1 MNTPLHRR
9 QFLRATSCWL
19 AALHAPL
26 LHASVLTNDT
36 TSEPRLLHLTL
47 QSHRLEELQQFY
59 QKKLGLPINTTGTD
73 GFSFRTGPS
82 TIQWK
87 PADASTMPFY
97 HFAWN
102 IPENQFAEAKTWL
115 SKRTPLLRDN
125 LTGKDEVHFAAWNAH
140 AVYFRDPAGN
150 IGELIARHTLKN
162 GSTKPFSVES
172 LRCVSEIGLVT
183 DQVQQVS
190 SELQKKLNWSKSGA
204 ELSFVGD
211 AMGYLIVAP
220 IGRPWLPDRY
230 QKAAVAPVAVQVNQ
244 PLAEPITWA
253 KQPFTINGKP
263 S

>member
-1 MNTPLHRR
+1 VNTNLHRR

-19 AALHAPL
+19 AAIHAPF
-26 LHASVLTNDT
+26 LHASILANDT
-36 TSEPRLLHLTL
+36 ATEPRLLHLTL

-59 QKKLGLPINTTGTD
+59 QKNLELPIGTTRTD
-73 GFSFRTGPS
+73 GFSLRTGPS

-87 PADASTMPFY
+87 PADASTTPFY

-102 IPENQFAEAKTWL
+102 IPENQFADAKAWL
-115 SKRTPLLRDN
+115 SQRTPLLRDN
-125 LTGKDEVHFAAWNAH
+125 LTGKDEVHFAAWNAQ

-162 GSTKPFSVES
+162 RSTKPFSVES
-172 LRCVSEIGLVT
+172 LQCVSEIGLVT

-190 SELQKKLNWSKSGA
+190 NDVQKKLNWSKSGA

-211 AMGYLIVAP
+211 AMGYLIIAP
-220 IGRPWLPDRY
+220 IGRPWLPDRQ
-230 QKAAVAPVAVQVNQ
+230 QKAAAAPVVVQVNQ

-253 KQPFTINGKP
+253 KQPFTIKGKTA
-263 S
+263 